1 MTPFF
6 LLLDFVAFVP
16 FVVDLFSMF
25 GCGKKAAG
33 GDASA
38 TKGRGSSSAKS
49 VDFM

>member
-6 LLLDFVAFVP
+6 LLLDFVP
-16 FVVDLFSMF
+16 FVVDLFSIF

-33 GDASA
+33 GDAFA
-38 TKGRGSSSAKS
+38 AKGRGSSSAKS